1 MGGHLKTFL
10 INLFDLHGN
19 KNPRLHL
26 NGFDPA
32 PGVTNYN
39 YKVTMK
45 NFIKKKS
52 LTFRNFI
59 W

>member
-45 NFIKKKS
+45 NFIKKKLNVS
-52 LTFRNFI
+52 
-59 W
+59 